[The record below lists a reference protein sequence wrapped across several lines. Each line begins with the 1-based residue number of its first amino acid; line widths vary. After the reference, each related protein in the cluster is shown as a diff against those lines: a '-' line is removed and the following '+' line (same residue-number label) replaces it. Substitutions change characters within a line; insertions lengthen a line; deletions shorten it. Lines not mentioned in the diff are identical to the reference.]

1 MWQTI
6 KQKLKQLWEGTK
18 RVAKKTWKWIVGIVI
33 GTAMAMGLNQATTPD
48 PPPTTPTSTNIIIY
62 FE

>member
-6 KQKLKQLWEGTK
+6 KDKTKQFWEGTK
-18 RVAKKTWKWIVGIVI
+18 RVAKKTWKWVVGIFV
-33 GTAMAMGLNQATTPD
+33 GMALAATLNLITPPD
-48 PPPTTPTSTNIIIY
+48 PPVDTPTSTNIIIY